1 MRAITIPF
9 CILISFVGS
18 GFSYNNTILQKY
30 LNLEKAFISDLESYI
45 ESQESVLQLLRK
57 KLLNFKV
64 EHSDALDNPE
74 SYFSNELN
82 KFLFIKRLSKDMN
95 NLSDK
100 TFDVAQAFKSR
111 VSSYKRN
118 SIVPSNNDL
127 ISSAVSIAKLQQTQK
142 LRTEKLARGIFGD
155 VKRRWMISI
164 FLHWRLVDIFL
175 VLGMVSRQKIVIKLV
190 NNSMMPRCISQQ
202 LSG

>member
-1 MRAITIPF
+1 MRAITILL
-9 CILISFVGS
+9 CILISFIGS
-18 GFSYNNTILQKY
+18 GFSYNNTTLQKY

-74 SYFSNELN
+74 SYLSNELN
-82 KFLFIKRLSKDMN
+82 KFLFLKRLSKDMN

-127 ISSAVSIAKLQQTQK
+127 IASAVSIAKLQQDQK
-142 LRTEKLARGIFGD
+142 LRTEKLANGIFGD
-155 VKRRWMISI
+155 VKRR
-164 FLHWRLVDIFL
+164 
-175 VLGMVSRQKIVIKLV
+175 
-190 NNSMMPRCISQQ
+190 
-202 LSG
+202 